1 MVQLIAFV
9 NKLFSI
15 SNLVKYYRSWI
26 WPISSLLDNQ
36 KVPITNLAER
46 KKAIN
51 IIFICSISQPNWHS
65 TIKISSSLSLTHTDT
80 LSLSLF
86 LFLSLSLPS
95 QPKMW
100 SSNHSAA
107 LKWPHTN
114 EIPHTSVI
122 IERGITNEEGS
133 VCVCVCVCACACVC
147 VCVCVF
153 KREREREKHVGECF
167 KLLIYQ
173 FTINIFYYYCNFGW
187 QGL

>member
-1 MVQLIAFV
+1 MVQLIVFV

-26 WPISSLLDNQ
+26 WPISSVLDNQ

-65 TIKISSSLSLTHTDT
+65 TIKISSSLSLSFSPS
-80 LSLSLF
+80 LSLSL
-86 LFLSLSLPS
+86 SLLS

-100 SSNHSAA
+100 SSNHSPA

-114 EIPHTSVI
+114 EIPHTSII

-133 VCVCVCVCACACVC
+133 VCVCVCV
-147 VCVCVF
+147 
-153 KREREREKHVGECF
+153 REREREKHVGECF